1 MLFRSFGALGLAS
14 GAIFWLYLK
23 MAKRMDALTDNF
35 QKQLKEQM
43 EDCNRREAEVRDR
56 FMDVVKKY
64 DDERL
69 QWVTRLDSIDKE
81 MQDTE
86 ALIKE
91 GLSDMRNHYARISA
105 VIGKEVK
112 PKALGKS
119 KATSQSKDGR
129 QAQRPCHAV
138 SHPALQE
145 NGRQIRR

>member
-1 MLFRSFGALGLAS
+1 MDSNQILQMLADFGALGLAS

-23 MAKRMDALTDNF
+23 MAKRMDDLTDSF
-35 QKQLKEQM
+35 QVQLREQM

-91 GLSDMRNHYARISA
+91 GLGEMRSHYAKISA
-105 VIGKEVK
+105 AIGKEV
-112 PKALGKS
+112 
-119 KATSQSKDGR
+119 
-129 QAQRPCHAV
+129 
-138 SHPALQE
+138 
-145 NGRQIRR
+145 

>member
-1 MLFRSFGALGLAS
+1 MDSAQILQMLADFGALGLAS

-23 MAKRMDALTDNF
+23 MAKRMDDLTDSF
-35 QKQLKEQM
+35 QVQLREQM

-86 ALIKE
+86 TLIKE
-91 GLSDMRNHYARISA
+91 GLSDMRNHYAKISA
-105 VIGKEVK
+105 IM
-112 PKALGKS
+112 
-119 KATSQSKDGR
+119 GR
-129 QAQRPCHAV
+129 
-138 SHPALQE
+138 E
-145 NGRQIRR
+145 I